1 MTYRGIVVAGIATR
15 LRKERKAK
23 KMTLRGL
30 AESAHVSHS
39 FICDIEKERALP
51 SLDTLKAIAAA
62 LGVPVDYLIGTEED
76 KEWITHLTPELQEWI
91 KNPANLAYLQTVKS
105 AAEDGATPEDLATF
119 VGLLRQVKDHYQ
131 KD

>member
-1 MTYRGIVVAGIATR
+1 MAGIASR
-15 LRKERKAK
+15 LRKQRKAK

-30 AESAHVSHS
+30 AEGAHVSHS

-62 LGVPVDYLIGTEED
+62 LGVPVEYLLGEEND
-76 KEWITHLTPELQEWI
+76 REWITHLAPDLQEWI
-91 KNPANLAYLQTVKS
+91 KNPANLAYLQTVKA
-105 AAEDGATPEDLATF
+105 AAEDGATPEELAAF
-119 VGLLRQVKDHYQ
+119 VGLLRKVKTHYQ